1 MEEKLNMLNRVNQMN
16 NQFSPYGYPSMG
28 VTAPMNNVIW
38 VQGKEGA
45 NSWQMNPNSLAILLD
60 SENSGKM
67 YIKTTDNVGISSL
80 RMFEYTEVTGSDK
93 GESKGTVND
102 LDLSQFVKKDE
113 LNTFIKELIEEH
125 ERIVSRTAGV
135 STTEPESANT
145 ESNAAAE

>member
-1 MEEKLNMLNRVNQMN
+1 MN
-16 NQFSPYGYPSMG
+16 NQFSPYGYPTMG

-60 SENSGKM
+60 SENTGIM

-80 RMFEYTEVTGSDK
+80 RMFEYIEVTEK
-93 GESKGTVND
+93 KTESVSKSTVDD
-102 LDLSQFVKKDE
+102 LDLSQFVRKDE

-125 ERIVSRTAGV
+125 ERVVSRTAGV
-135 STTEPESANT
+135 SAES
-145 ESNAAAE
+145 ESGAAAE

>member
-1 MEEKLNMLNRVNQMN
+1 MN
-16 NQFSPYGYPSMG
+16 NQFSPYGYPTMG

-60 SENSGKM
+60 SENTGIM

-80 RMFEYTEVTGSDK
+80 RMFEYTEVTEK
-93 GESKGTVND
+93 KTESVSKSTVDD
-102 LDLSQFVKKDE
+102 LDLSQFVRKDE

-125 ERIVSRTAGV
+125 ERIVSGTAEV
-135 STTEPESANT
+135 SAESK
-145 ESNAAAE
+145 SGAAAE

>member
-1 MEEKLNMLNRVNQMN
+1 MN

-60 SENSGKM
+60 SENTGMM

-80 RMFEYTEVTGSDK
+80 RMFEYVEVTEK
-93 GESKGTVND
+93 KPETVPKGTINND
-102 LDLSQFVKKDE
+102 LDLSQFVRKDE

-125 ERIVSRTAGV
+125 ERVVSRTAGV
-135 STTEPESANT
+135 SAES
-145 ESNAAAE
+145 ESGAAAE

>member
-1 MEEKLNMLNRVNQMN
+1 MN
-16 NQFSPYGYPSMG
+16 NQFSPYGYPTMG

-60 SENSGKM
+60 SENTGIM

-80 RMFEYTEVTGSDK
+80 RMFEYTEVTEK
-93 GESKGTVND
+93 KTESVSKSTVDD
-102 LDLSQFVKKDE
+102 LDLSQFVRKDE

-125 ERIVSRTAGV
+125 ERVVSRTAGV
-135 STTEPESANT
+135 SAES
-145 ESNAAAE
+145 ESGAAAE

>member
-1 MEEKLNMLNRVNQMN
+1 MLNRVNQMN

-60 SENSGKM
+60 SENAGMM

-80 RMFEYTEVTGSDK
+80 RMFEYKEVTDK
-93 GESKGTVND
+93 TDFVPKGTENKD
-102 LDLSQFVKKDE
+102 LDLSQFVRKDE

-125 ERIVSRTAGV
+125 ERVVSAAAGV
-135 STTEPESANT
+135 SAATNTGDSA
-145 ESNAAAE
+145 E

>member
-1 MEEKLNMLNRVNQMN
+1 MLNRVNQMN

-60 SENSGKM
+60 SENAGKM

-80 RMFEYTEVTGSDK
+80 RMFEYTEVTEKTEVVPS
-93 GESKGTVND
+93 STLND
-102 LDLSQFVKKDE
+102 LDLSQFVRKDE

-125 ERIVSRTAGV
+125 ERVVSAAAGV
-135 STTEPESANT
+135 SAAT
-145 ESNAAAE
+145 ESGAAAE

>member
-1 MEEKLNMLNRVNQMN
+1 MLNRVNQMN

-60 SENSGKM
+60 SKNAGMM

-80 RMFEYTEVTGSDK
+80 RMFEYKEVTDK
-93 GESKGTVND
+93 TDFVSKGTENKD
-102 LDLSQFVKKDE
+102 LDLSQFVRKDE

-125 ERIVSRTAGV
+125 ERVVSAAAGV
-135 STTEPESANT
+135 SAATNTGDSA
-145 ESNAAAE
+145 E

>member
-1 MEEKLNMLNRVNQMN
+1 MLNRVNQMN
-16 NQFSPYGYPSMG
+16 NQFSPYGYPTMG

-60 SENSGKM
+60 SENTGIM

-80 RMFEYTEVTGSDK
+80 RMFEYTEVTEK
-93 GESKGTVND
+93 KTESVSKSTVDD
-102 LDLSQFVKKDE
+102 LDLSQFVRKDE

-125 ERIVSRTAGV
+125 ERIVSGTAEV
-135 STTEPESANT
+135 SAESK
-145 ESNAAAE
+145 SGAAAE

>member
-1 MEEKLNMLNRVNQMN
+1 MLNRVNQMN

-60 SENSGKM
+60 SENAGKM

-80 RMFEYTEVTGSDK
+80 RMFEYTEVTEKTEVVPS
-93 GESKGTVND
+93 STLNND
-102 LDLSQFVKKDE
+102 LDLSQFVRKDE

-125 ERIVSRTAGV
+125 ERVVSTAAGV
-135 STTEPESANT
+135 SAAT
-145 ESNAAAE
+145 ESGAAAE

>member
-1 MEEKLNMLNRVNQMN
+1 
-16 NQFSPYGYPSMG
+16 MG

-60 SENSGKM
+60 SENAGKM

-80 RMFEYTEVTGSDK
+80 RMFEYTEVTEKTEVVPS
-93 GESKGTVND
+93 STLND
-102 LDLSQFVKKDE
+102 LDLSQFVRKDE

-125 ERIVSRTAGV
+125 ERVVSRTAGV
-135 STTEPESANT
+135 SAES
-145 ESNAAAE
+145 ESGAAAE

>member
-1 MEEKLNMLNRVNQMN
+1 MLNRVNQMN
-16 NQFSPYGYPSMG
+16 NQFSPYGYPTMG

-60 SENSGKM
+60 SENTGII

-80 RMFEYTEVTGSDK
+80 RMFEYTEVTEK
-93 GESKGTVND
+93 KTESVSKSTVDD
-102 LDLSQFVKKDE
+102 LDLSQFVRKDE

-125 ERIVSRTAGV
+125 ERVVSGIAGV
-135 STTEPESANT
+135 SAES
-145 ESNAAAE
+145 ESGAAAE

>member
-1 MEEKLNMLNRVNQMN
+1 MLNRVNQMN
-16 NQFSPYGYPSMG
+16 NQFSPYGYPTMG

-60 SENSGKM
+60 SENTGIM

-80 RMFEYTEVTGSDK
+80 RMFEYTEVTEK
-93 GESKGTVND
+93 KTESVSKSTVDD
-102 LDLSQFVKKDE
+102 LDLSQFVRKDE

-125 ERIVSRTAGV
+125 ERVVSRTAGV
-135 STTEPESANT
+135 SAES
-145 ESNAAAE
+145 ESGAAAE

>member
-1 MEEKLNMLNRVNQMN
+1 MN
-16 NQFSPYGYPSMG
+16 NQFSPYGYPSIG

-60 SENSGKM
+60 SENTGIM

-80 RMFEYTEVTGSDK
+80 RMFEYTEVTEK
-93 GESKGTVND
+93 KTESVSKSTVDD
-102 LDLSQFVKKDE
+102 LDLSQFVRKDE

-125 ERIVSRTAGV
+125 ERVVSRTAGV
-135 STTEPESANT
+135 SAES
-145 ESNAAAE
+145 ESGAAAE

>member
-1 MEEKLNMLNRVNQMN
+1 MLNRVNQMN
-16 NQFSPYGYPSMG
+16 NQFSPYGYPTMG

-60 SENSGKM
+60 SENTGIM

-80 RMFEYTEVTGSDK
+80 RMFEYTEVTEK
-93 GESKGTVND
+93 KTESVSKSTVDD
-102 LDLSQFVKKDE
+102 LDLSQFVRKDE

-125 ERIVSRTAGV
+125 ERVVSGIAGV
-135 STTEPESANT
+135 SAES
-145 ESNAAAE
+145 ESGAAAE